1 MRRAEQGV
9 AAAIAAVVIWG
20 LVPVGTRFF
29 VLKFDALTFNVIRF
43 AFSGAAALPL
53 LLMGKPWAW
62 PSADRR
68 RLLFC
73 ALLAVS
79 GYNIPVA
86 FAARSIS
93 AGHLGLLIATEPVF
107 IVLFAA
113 WLQKRRVHWR
123 VIVGGAV
130 AFVGVGLTSL
140 AAGMPRL
147 ADWAGPLLVLL
158 GAMSWSLYT
167 VLVASLTRRHG
178 ALPVTGGVLVI
189 GAIVL
194 IAASLP
200 MIHSD
205 VLASPLAVGEIG
217 AMGLVSSLLG
227 FVLWNHAASAVPS
240 ERLGLFLYLLP
251 LVSISAGAWM
261 LDEHITALLVCGG
274 ALTLAGV
281 AFGER
286 SKPQSPASISALPS
300 DLPG

>member
-1 MRRAEQGV
+1 
-9 AAAIAAVVIWG
+9 
-20 LVPVGTRFF
+20 
-29 VLKFDALTFNVIRF
+29 
-43 AFSGAAALPL
+43 
-53 LLMGKPWAW
+53 
-62 PSADRR
+62 
-68 RLLFC
+68 
-73 ALLAVS
+73 
-79 GYNIPVA
+79 
-86 FAARSIS
+86 
-93 AGHLGLLIATEPVF
+93 
-107 IVLFAA
+107 
-113 WLQKRRVHWR
+113 
-123 VIVGGAV
+123 
-130 AFVGVGLTSL
+130 
-140 AAGMPRL
+140 
-147 ADWAGPLLVLL
+147 
-158 GAMSWSLYT
+158 
-167 VLVASLTRRHG
+167 
-178 ALPVTGGVLVI
+178 LPVTGGVLVI